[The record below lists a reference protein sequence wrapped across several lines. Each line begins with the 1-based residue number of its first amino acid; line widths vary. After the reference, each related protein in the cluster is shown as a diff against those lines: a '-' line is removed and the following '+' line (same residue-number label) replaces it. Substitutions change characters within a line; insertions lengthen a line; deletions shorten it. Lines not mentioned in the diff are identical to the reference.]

1 MENIVHN
8 QELQVYVTSKNCQ
21 NSYHKLCQYVNKLQT
36 DREQT
41 ADKFNNSIC
50 KFAERFGSG
59 NSYLRINK
67 LLKNPELVHFS

>member
-1 MENIVHN
+1 MSIREQIAA
-8 QELQVYVTSKNCQ
+8 
-21 NSYHKLCQYVNKLQT
+21 